1 MRDGQNRPVTATT
14 TALADR
20 RRARRSAPVA
30 VETPGLEVLDSKL
43 QSPPLRE
50 GLVSRTALVNRL
62 RTVRSAPL
70 VLLVAPA
77 GYGKTTVLAQW
88 AARDERPFAWMTI
101 DERDNDPLVLL
112 RHLARALEPVAPVDA
127 SVIQALED
135 PEEPLWERALPRLA
149 RAFAAAPEP
158 IVLVIDELQCLR
170 RGESADIIALLL
182 DQVPAGSLLALG
194 CRAEPPLPV
203 ARLRAAGRLTEFG
216 ADDLALTRREAELLL
231 RAAGRN
237 PDADELTELMGR
249 SEGWAAG
256 LYLVAL
262 AADEVL
268 PAVGGDDRYLADYFH
283 EECLGGLA
291 PERLAFLRQSAVLE
305 TLSGPM
311 CDAVLGRSESGLEL
325 ERLADEQLFVVRLD
339 RSRGSYRYHSLFR
352 ELLASDLTEHERE
365 LVPTLHRRAADWFEG
380 CGDAESA
387 LTHTRACGDIDR
399 AARLL
404 GEVAFPAYFSGRA
417 DTVAE
422 WLEAFEL
429 ATALDGHPA
438 TAAHG
443 AYVHTLQG
451 HGSDAARWLAAADRG
466 APRGRKAAG
475 APPVARWVL
484 TLRAASCVGGPE
496 AMLADVNAALT
507 SMPRDSGWFS
517 FALLVRGVA
526 LMLAGNP
533 RRADTVL
540 AGAAEAGAAVGA
552 TETRAL
558 ALAQRALLA
567 SLRDDHASADVLS
580 EEAFSTLEANGLRA
594 YPTAALA
601 LATRARSE
609 FRLSHWSEARARL
622 AEARALAA
630 ETDVAFRWLSVQ
642 MRLELTRVAVTL
654 RDARAARATLDEAEL
669 LLRLGPPLGVLGAQ
683 AIDVRQEVAGILE
696 PDRAD
701 GYGLTGAEL
710 RLLPLLGTH
719 LSFREIG
726 DRLYVSRNTIK
737 TQAISVYRKLGVSS
751 RSDAIDR
758 ASSLGLVDGA
768 TASRS
773 GLMLDG

>member
-1 MRDGQNRPVTATT
+1 
-14 TALADR
+14 
-20 RRARRSAPVA
+20 
-30 VETPGLEVLDSKL
+30 
-43 QSPPLRE
+43 
-50 GLVSRTALVNRL
+50 
-62 RTVRSAPL
+62 
-70 VLLVAPA
+70 
-77 GYGKTTVLAQW
+77 
-88 AARDERPFAWMTI
+88 
-101 DERDNDPLVLL
+101 
-112 RHLARALEPVAPVDA
+112 
-127 SVIQALED
+127 
-135 PEEPLWERALPRLA
+135 
-149 RAFAAAPEP
+149 
-158 IVLVIDELQCLR
+158 
-170 RGESADIIALLL
+170 
-182 DQVPAGSLLALG
+182 
-194 CRAEPPLPV
+194 
-203 ARLRAAGRLTEFG
+203 
-216 ADDLALTRREAELLL
+216 
-231 RAAGRN
+231 
-237 PDADELTELMGR
+237 MGR

-262 AADEVL
+262 AADELL

-417 DTVAE
+417 ATVAE
-422 WLEAFEL
+422 WLEAFEV

-451 HGSDAARWLAAADRG
+451 RGPDAARWLAAADRG

-540 AGAAEAGAAVGA
+540 AGAARGRRRGRRDRDTRPRTRSAG
-552 TETRAL
+552 
-558 ALAQRALLA
+558 LLA

-630 ETDVAFRWLSVQ
+630 ETEVAFRWLSVQ
-642 MRLELTRVAVTL
+642 IRLEP
-654 RDARAARATLDEAEL
+654 RAWR
-669 LLRLGPPLGVLGAQ
+669 
-683 AIDVRQEVAGILE
+683 
-696 PDRAD
+696 
-701 GYGLTGAEL
+701 
-710 RLLPLLGTH
+710 
-719 LSFREIG
+719 
-726 DRLYVSRNTIK
+726 
-737 TQAISVYRKLGVSS
+737 
-751 RSDAIDR
+751 
-758 ASSLGLVDGA
+758 
-768 TASRS
+768 
-773 GLMLDG
+773 